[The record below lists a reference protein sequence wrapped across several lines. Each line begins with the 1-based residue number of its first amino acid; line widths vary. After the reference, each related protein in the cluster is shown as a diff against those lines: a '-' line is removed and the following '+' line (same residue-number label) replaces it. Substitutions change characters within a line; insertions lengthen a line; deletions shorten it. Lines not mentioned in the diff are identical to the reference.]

1 MKFDLVII
9 GAGPTGLSIACALAK
24 TKLKI
29 AIIEKNSSSKF
40 AKPQIDGRDIALTHR
55 SKNILKNFG
64 IWKFI
69 NSKKIS
75 PVKEARILD
84 GDSPRYLHFDHIK
97 TVKDCLG
104 YLVPNQII
112 RKAVYK
118 KLQTLKKIKIFSKSE
133 VSKIISN
140 KFLSKVYLKN
150 KKILESKLTVVADGR
165 LSKNREKLGIYA
177 NKTNFGTSMTVFRM
191 KHQLNNNNIA
201 SEYFH
206 YTQTLA
212 VLPIQRNLSSIVI
225 TLQNDKS
232 KIFLNMTK
240 EKINQKIENDLKG
253 KFGKMSLIGKKYTY
267 PMLTVYSNEFFRDRC
282 VLVGDA
288 ALSMHPIT
296 AHGFNLG
303 LIGIDILQNE
313 IKNALINKIDLGDT
327 SVLKRYE
334 KKFRK
339 ISLPIYLAT
348 NGIAKLYTNQSFPT
362 KIVRKT
368 VLRLGNIIWPIKNAI
383 MDELLIKNT

>member
-55 SKNILKNFG
+55 SKNILKKFG

-69 NSKKIS
+69 NSKIIS

-104 YLVPNQII
+104 YLIPNQII
-112 RKAVYK
+112 RKAIYK
-118 KLQTLKKIKIFSKSE
+118 KLQTLKKIKIFSKNE

-140 KFLSKVYLKN
+140 KFLTKIYLKN
-150 KKILESKLTVVADGR
+150 RKILESKLTVIADGR

-177 NKTNFGTSMTVFRM
+177 NKTNFGASMTVFRM

-206 YTQTLA
+206 YNQTLA
-212 VLPIQRNLSSIVI
+212 ILPIQKNLSSIII

-240 EKINQKIENDLKG
+240 NKINQKIENDLKG
-253 KFGKMSLIGKKYTY
+253 KLGKMNLIGKKYTY

-282 VLVGDA
+282 VLIGDA
-288 ALSMHPIT
+288 AVGMHPIT
-296 AHGFNLG
+296 AHGFNLS
-303 LIGIDILQNE
+303 LKGINILQNE

-327 SVLKRYE
+327 SVLKKYE
-334 KKFRK
+334 KKYEK

-348 NGIAKLYTNQSFPT
+348 NGIVKLYTNQSFPT

-368 VLRLGNIIWPIKNAI
+368 VLRLGNIMWPIKNAI
-383 MDELLIKNT
+383 MDELLIKNN